1 MTSFAASTKSM
12 AIGIFRAGKRRQIQG
27 SDTLERR
34 RWATRK
40 GQPFCNLGN
49 IQAAGPWIITVENI
63 LPFVN
68 AAAMS
73 MYGEITTKTASSITK
88 VRPSQADLVSTFTD
102 PEVMGSSPR
111 MSARIRQD
119 ARFFEELRIS
129 MHCFG
134 CAKSKQQHIRIGK
147 RHSLTL

>member
-12 AIGIFRAGKRRQIQG
+12 AIGISRAGKRRQIQAF
-27 SDTLERR
+27 DILERR
-34 RWATRK
+34 RWAIKK

-63 LPFVN
+63 WLFAN

-73 MYGEITTKTASSITK
+73 TFGEITTKTASSTMK
-88 VRPSQADLVSTFTD
+88 VRHSQADLVLTSID
-102 PEVMGSSPR
+102 REVMGSSPR

-119 ARFFEELRIS
+119 ARSFEGLKIS
-129 MHCFG
+129 THCFG
-134 CAKSKQQHIRIGK
+134 CAKSK
-147 RHSLTL
+147 